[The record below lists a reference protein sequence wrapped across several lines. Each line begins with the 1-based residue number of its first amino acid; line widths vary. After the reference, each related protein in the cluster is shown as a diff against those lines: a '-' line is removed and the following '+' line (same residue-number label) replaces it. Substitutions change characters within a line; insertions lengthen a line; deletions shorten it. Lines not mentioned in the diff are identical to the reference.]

1 MKRTTLLLSFL
12 AITLLLSAQ
21 STITMRRV
29 SVHDPSIVYNNG
41 MWYIFGSHRA
51 CASSRDLMS
60 WTGFNT
66 PWATATSNNAR
77 NNVAFVSNQVTKIQ
91 KGGKDV
97 DFGPF
102 NVMEWS
108 AAYGDYNIDG
118 NMWAPEV
125 IYNEEMKKWCMYLS
139 INGPR
144 WNSSIILLTADRIS
158 GPYRYQGPVIFSGF
172 NVTNSAAVS
181 YKKTDLEIALGTQ
194 SSLPS
199 RYNVGDRW
207 GTFLPHC
214 IDPCVFYDEEGVLW
228 MSYGS
233 WSGGIWMIKLNKST
247 GLRDYDVTYPLT
259 GSGTNQTSD
268 PYFGKRIAGGCYVSG
283 EASYIEYIGNHYY
296 LFVTN
301 GGLEQKG
308 GYQMRVF
315 RSDNPDG
322 PYTDTKGSSAIYTT
336 YALNFGPGGVTRG
349 ENIFGAYGEWGYMSD
364 GERAQGHN
372 SIIAAEDGRTYLVY
386 HTRFQNG
393 GEGHQVRVHQVFLN
407 SEGWLCAAPF
417 EYTGEETTD
426 NDIATK
432 ELFSTDY
439 IAGDYKFML
448 HRYGLDHANKA
459 LVTPVDVTLNADGTV
474 SGGYTGTWKVTP
486 GTCYIDIKANNMVYK
501 GVLAIQTMEPKTQK
515 ALAFSGVSNTGSTM
529 WGYKEVN
536 EVPDGINEI
545 TNTAQTKPS
554 GIYDMQGR
562 KVNASSVHGLKPGLY
577 IINGRKQIVR

>member
-1 MKRTTLLLSFL
+1 
-12 AITLLLSAQ
+12 
-21 STITMRRV
+21 
-29 SVHDPSIVYNNG
+29 
-41 MWYIFGSHRA
+41 
-51 CASSRDLMS
+51 
-60 WTGFNT
+60 
-66 PWATATSNNAR
+66 
-77 NNVAFVSNQVTKIQ
+77 
-91 KGGKDV
+91 
-97 DFGPF
+97 
-102 NVMEWS
+102 
-108 AAYGDYNIDG
+108 
-118 NMWAPEV
+118 
-125 IYNEEMKKWCMYLS
+125 
-139 INGPR
+139 
-144 WNSSIILLTADRIS
+144 
-158 GPYRYQGPVIFSGF
+158 
-172 NVTNSAAVS
+172 
-181 YKKTDLEIALGTQ
+181 
-194 SSLPS
+194 
-199 RYNVGDRW
+199 
-207 GTFLPHC
+207 
-214 IDPCVFYDEEGVLW
+214 
-228 MSYGS
+228 
-233 WSGGIWMIKLNKST
+233 
-247 GLRDYDVTYPLT
+247 
-259 GSGTNQTSD
+259 
-268 PYFGKRIAGGCYVSG
+268 
-283 EASYIEYIGNHYY
+283 
-296 LFVTN
+296 
-301 GGLEQKG
+301 
-308 GYQMRVF
+308 
-315 RSDNPDG
+315 
-322 PYTDTKGSSAIYTT
+322 
-336 YALNFGPGGVTRG
+336 
-349 ENIFGAYGEWGYMSD
+349 MSD

-577 IINGRKQIVR
+577 IINGRKEIVR